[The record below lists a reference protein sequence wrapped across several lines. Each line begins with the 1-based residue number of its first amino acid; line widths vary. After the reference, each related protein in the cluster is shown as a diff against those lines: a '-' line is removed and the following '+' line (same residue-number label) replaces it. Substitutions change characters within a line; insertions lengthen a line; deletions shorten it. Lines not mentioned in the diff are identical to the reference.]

1 MGPNCVCGS
10 GNLLFGAASKT
21 QTEVRMIR
29 RRLGLTAIWAG
40 GTFALAIALGLPAT
54 SNAVDDSNSPALV
67 ETILT
72 PQFNVNGVKLTVTP
86 EMAATRPS
94 QTVGVIGNGQLKF
107 DVRAENKTISSASES
122 FVVRLT
128 CLSPNNPLAR
138 TLPMPKEI
146 WRDSADFN
154 LIGGETKAFT
164 FTAPLPPPTP
174 LSPKNIFT
182 LSIGSSQYQ
191 TPMVS
196 MVDQIP

>member
-1 MGPNCVCGS
+1 
-10 GNLLFGAASKT
+10 
-21 QTEVRMIR
+21 MIR

-86 EMAATRPS
+86 ETAATRPS

-107 DVRAENKTISSASES
+107 DMRAENKTTGSASGS

-138 TLPMPKEI
+138 TLPTPKEI
-146 WRDSADFN
+146 WRDSANFN
-154 LIGGETKAFT
+154 LTGGETKAFT

-182 LSIGSSQYQ
+182 LNIGSSQYQ